1 MGQGWWEVGDF
12 GRYGVLSLAEGTDC
26 CIHYIDYASTKE
38 DMTEAS
44 LALGIVCMLMFCAG
58 TQMCGGHCVCV
69 HVHRSTDVWWSL
81 CVDVLCRNADVWCHC
96 LCFVQEHKCVVVTV
110 CWCFVHSVCWCFVQ
124 EHRYAVV
131 TLCVDVLC
139 RSTAVQWSLCV
150 LLFCAGTQLC
160 GGHCVAVLCRNTNV
174 QWSLCLLMFCAGTQ
188 MCGVTVCV
196 LCRNTNVWWSLCVDV
211 LCTVCV
217 DVLCR
222 NTDMRWSLC
231 VLMFCAGAQLCS
243 GHCVCCCFVQEHS
256 CVVVTVLLFC
266 AGTQMCSGHCVCWCF
281 VQEHRCV
288 VVTVCVNV
296 LCTVCV
302 DVLCRSTAVL
312 WSQRVTWSRHAV
324 SSQLSPAATS
334 SAFSEQISRSE
345 FTETLGQRFIGY
357 RVRPKVA
364 G

>member
-26 CIHYIDYASTKE
+26 CIHLHWLCLNRRRHDWSFVGIRNCVHVDVLCRNT
-38 DMTEAS
+38 DVRWS
-44 LALGIVCMLMFCAG
+44 LRVCWCTQEHRCVVVTVCWCFVQERRCVVSLFVLLFCAG
-58 TQMCGGHCVCV
+58 TQMCGGHCV
-69 HVHRSTDVWWSL
+69 L
-81 CVDVLCRNADVWCHC
+81 M
-96 LCFVQEHKCVVVTV
+96 
-110 CWCFVHSVCWCFVQ
+110 
-124 EHRYAVV
+124 
-131 TLCVDVLC
+131 
-139 RSTAVQWSLCV
+139 
-150 LLFCAGTQLC
+150 FCAQ
-160 GGHCVAVLCRNTNV
+160 CV
-174 QWSLCLLMFCAGTQ
+174 LMFCAGTQ
-188 MCGVTVCV
+188 ICG
-196 LCRNTNVWWSLCVDV
+196 
-211 LCTVCV
+211 
-217 DVLCR
+217 
-222 NTDMRWSLC
+222 
-231 VLMFCAGAQLCS
+231 
-243 GHCVCCCFVQEHS
+243 GHS
-256 CVVVTVLLFC
+256 
-266 AGTQMCSGHCVCWCF
+266 VCWCF

-302 DVLCRSTAVL
+302 DVLCRSTAVR